1 MNKSIEIA
9 RRIFEDHGGVLRTRQ
24 ALTEGISPRDLY
36 AMRDSAII
44 TQISRGLYQL
54 STNEP
59 LSEPDLV
66 TVASRIPKAVICLT
80 SALFYYHLTSVIPR
94 QVSIALP
101 RDAEKPRLA
110 YPPLWI
116 FWLSANAYSSGIETI
131 TISEIP
137 VKIYSVEKTIA
148 DCLKFRNRI
157 GQDTAMDALKDY
169 MRQTDRKID
178 ALMHYARI
186 NRVEKLAEQYLEVL
200 I

>member
-1 MNKSIEIA
+1 MSKSIDKA
-9 RRIFEDHGGVLRTRQ
+9 YRIFEKHGGVLRTYQ
-24 ALTEGISPRDLY
+24 ALAEGISPRDLY
-36 AMRDSAII
+36 IMRDENII
-44 TQISRGLYQL
+44 TQISRGFYQL

-59 LSEPDLV
+59 LSDPDLV

-80 SALFYYHLTSVIPR
+80 SALYYHDLTSEIPR

-101 RDAEKPRLA
+101 RDAEKPRLD

-116 FWLSANAYSSGIETI
+116 FWLSASAYSSGIEI
-131 TISEIP
+131 TIIHEIP

-157 GQDTAMDALKDY
+157 GQDTVMEALKEY
-169 MRQTDRKID
+169 MRLPNKKIND
-178 ALMHYARI
+178 LMHFARI
-186 NRVEKLAEQYLEVL
+186 NRIEKLTRQYLEAL